1 MWCNHIKSPASSVSA
16 HRYNDASALRFVG
29 ARMIRR
35 LFVVAAFFSALLAA
49 AGAVAA
55 PVYLNTPQGEQR
67 LIAARLRQPFFA
79 MQPYVET
86 QQNLAFCGPASIVA
100 VMNSLGTPRPFDS
113 RLYPYHF
120 YTQDN
125 IFNADT
131 QRVKSFVMVSVRGMT
146 LADMAAF
153 FNALG
158 VKATAWYAGSL
169 SLEQFRTLLKS
180 ALANPNARIVANFN
194 RKTLAQEG
202 GGHQSPLAAY
212 DETSDSV
219 LMLDVAKFKYPPAWI
234 KLNELLE
241 SMQTIDPDSGKSR
254 GLVIVE
260 K

>member
-1 MWCNHIKSPASSVSA
+1 MT
-16 HRYNDASALRFVG
+16 
-29 ARMIRR
+29 MIRR
-35 LFVVAAFFSALLAA
+35 LSIVAAFLVTLLAVS
-49 AGAVAA
+49 GVVAA
-55 PVYLNTPQGEQR
+55 PVYLNTPDGEQR
-67 LIAARLRQPFFA
+67 LLGAKLRRHFFA

-100 VMNSLGTPRPFDS
+100 VMNSLGTPRPFEP
-113 RLYPYHF
+113 RLYPYSF

-131 QRVKSFVMVSVRGMT
+131 QRVKSFIMVSVRGMT
-146 LADMAAF
+146 LAEMAAF

-158 VKATAWYAGSL
+158 VRATAYYASKL
-169 SLEQFRTLLKS
+169 DIDQLRRLLKDT
-180 ALANPNARIVANFN
+180 LARPNARIVANFN

-202 GGHQSPLAAY
+202 GGHQSPLAAF
-212 DETSDSV
+212 DEASDSV

-234 KLNELLE
+234 SVGELLE
-241 SMQTIDPDSGKSR
+241 AMQTVDPDTGKSR

>member
-1 MWCNHIKSPASSVSA
+1 MP
-16 HRYNDASALRFVG
+16 
-29 ARMIRR
+29 RR
-35 LFVVAAFFSALLAA
+35 LLVIVALLAVLPA
-49 AGAVAA
+49 LTSVAA
-55 PVYLNTPQGEQR
+55 PLYLNTPDGEQR
-67 LIAARLRQPFFA
+67 LIGARLRQAFFA

-100 VMNSLGTPRPFDS
+100 VMNSLGTPRPFEP
-113 RLYPYHF
+113 RLFPYRF

-131 QRVKSFVMVSVRGMT
+131 QRVKSFIMVSVRGMT

-153 FNALG
+153 FTALG
-158 VKATAWYAGSL
+158 VKATPHYADKL
-169 SLEQFRTLLKS
+169 SLDQLRALLKDT
-180 ALANPNARIVANFN
+180 LARPNARLVANFE

-212 DETSDSV
+212 DEVSDSV

-234 KLNELLE
+234 PLGELLAA
-241 SMQTIDPDSGKSR
+241 MQTIDTESGRSR
-254 GLVIVE
+254 GLVVIE